1 MRKYLYYF
9 TVAIVAATCALAS
22 VACGGSGN
30 SDKSVGVTGV
40 AVSPSALTLSVG
52 QTQALNAKILPENA
66 SNKGVSWSS
75 SNPGAATVDGSG
87 IVRAV
92 ADGAASIKVTTDD
105 GGFNTICAVTV
116 RNPVTSV
123 TLDRET
129 LTLKMNLLG
138 GASESLAVT
147 VAPET
152 ATNKNVRW
160 TSSPPGVVSV
170 SPIGVVTPLSIGKTI
185 VTVTSEDGGH
195 TASCAVNVSLAYF
208 YVESVTV
215 LPATATLTMGDALQ
229 LDCAIL
235 PVLATDK
242 TLGWLSNNTAVAD
255 VDNGRVR
262 ALAPGYARITATSVD
277 GSNKA
282 GYCDVQV
289 RAPIPVTGVSLKS
302 KMAIPLNRAV
312 TLTAKIE
319 PADAYNKTLS
329 WTSSNTNIVA
339 VDSVSGLMSAKAKGA
354 AEITAKTQ
362 DGGYEATCS
371 ISVVNVYM
379 AGGSLLFNRPQVLI
393 NDEYVR
399 LLSQDQIS
407 GGMQGMVESMFITDA
422 GDIYV
427 SGWRR
432 QGESGEADKIA
443 MVWKNGGFYQDLLNT
458 SNLNFNI
465 FDLVVPSIAV
475 SGGDVYAAG
484 YCHSEDQTLDW
495 PKLWKNGEEQDVE
508 AMTRGRAYSLAPSN
522 DGVYMTGSTY
532 VPNAPGPGQDA
543 IVWKNGQI
551 DKVLKRLG
559 VYANAG
565 RAIAVSGNDV
575 YVAGTSYDYDF
586 ANGRASHYCA
596 LWKNDEAPRS
606 LPVWNPVPGWMYSEI
621 RPNCIFV
628 DGADVYV
635 GGALMLQPDPPV
647 GFAWLFP
654 VIWKNDAIYYLGA
667 PGTDND
673 VMGEVYSIYVVD
685 DTVFTAGAYYE
696 MWLGGPMFSNTSAY
710 WIDGVM
716 YREQLN
722 DLFCSIVVGK

>member
-1 MRKYLYYF
+1 
-9 TVAIVAATCALAS
+9 
-22 VACGGSGN
+22 
-30 SDKSVGVTGV
+30 
-40 AVSPSALTLSVG
+40 VG

-75 SNPGAATVDGSG
+75 SNPDAATVDGSG
-87 IVRAV
+87 IIRAV
-92 ADGAASIKVTTDD
+92 ASGAASIKVTTDD

-116 RNPVTSV
+116 RNPVTNV

-170 SPIGVVTPLSIGKTI
+170 SPIGIVTPLSIGKTV

-215 LPATATLTMGDALQ
+215 LPATATLTVGDALQ

-242 TLGWLSNNTAVAD
+242 TLGWLSNNIAVAD

-277 GSNKA
+277 GSDKA

-339 VDSVSGLMSAKAKGA
+339 VDSVSGLMRAKARGA

-465 FDLVVPSIAV
+465 YDLTVPSIAM

-484 YCHSEDQTLDW
+484 YCFSEDRTLDW

-532 VPNAPGPGQDA
+532 VPNASGPGQDA

-559 VYANAG
+559 VYGNAG

-606 LPVWNPVPGWMYSEI
+606 LSVWNPVPGWMYSEI
-621 RPNCIFV
+621 KPNCIFV

-685 DTVFTAGAYYE
+685 DTVFAAGAYYE